1 MYRAVKRVLER
12 QAARVLYRG
21 EARQTLPPIGEWRR
35 FDATDVQP
43 GLFWCEDLREA
54 RRQLMA
60 VGESPKVAISSPAQY
75 CGLRLRRGTR
85 IRELPEEHEVLQRWC
100 EALGQEYRGQRLAGL
115 AHEIFLKLLKA
126 KREVPSAAERQKT
139 LAGQGGKCALCGCGL
154 TAGTCELDH
163 VVPVRQAFAGS
174 VQTLQA
180 LCGDCHSEKTLRESA
195 QPTSLE
201 SRVAPGVMEY
211 ARSPKLPPLVFEA
224 QACAAS
230 CKRDALYVGVDVVRC
245 RRNGLANAPFPLPI
259 LCPADGVEPVD
270 GVLPDL
276 GFVEGC
282 CDARQSCLNL
292 LPYVGPGWYPKVS
305 LAAMLDLG
313 VCRWDHIV
321 LGISARSHVDAATLR
336 RALER
341 MDAAWPEGEEHMA
354 KLSVNAMIGLWARS
368 TEVVYSVRSS
378 SSELDGAGAD
388 FSQAFAYEGGMVW
401 DFVYARRLLSNGTY
415 RPIHD
420 AVLGFEH
427 CMVAKAR
434 RILDAPPRYLA
445 QVKTDCLLTQRLPKR
460 FTERLRALEALR
472 HPDGTPVYRV
482 EETRPLLGSSRAPRM
497 EAERPKQRRWNGVDD
512 PISHCLA
519 GNSLLLTGTGK
530 THLARTIVVRL
541 REQGEAV
548 HLVSKTH
555 CSAQNLGLGAQ
566 TADHW
571 VRRYVRGGSAQKL
584 DWLVVEEI
592 TQLDMALWADLACVG
607 LNADVKFLLLRD
619 FRQLPAVLDSWAGRP
634 ISAPLEH
641 SQLIRDLAGGHRHE
655 LTENMR
661 SDPGIFNF
669 VKWLRVGE
677 EACPTLEQAKA
688 RLKELY
694 PSPGGRTPRWSSH
707 SMAVNAAANRAL
719 APEASKLLQLEVIH
733 IGVRPKMGVA
743 KPKTARR
750 A

>member
-1 MYRAVKRVLER
+1 M
-12 QAARVLYRG
+12 
-21 EARQTLPPIGEWRR
+21 
-35 FDATDVQP
+35 
-43 GLFWCEDLREA
+43 
-54 RRQLMA
+54 
-60 VGESPKVAISSPAQY
+60 
-75 CGLRLRRGTR
+75 
-85 IRELPEEHEVLQRWC
+85 
-100 EALGQEYRGQRLAGL
+100 
-115 AHEIFLKLLKA
+115 
-126 KREVPSAAERQKT
+126 
-139 LAGQGGKCALCGCGL
+139 
-154 TAGTCELDH
+154 
-163 VVPVRQAFAGS
+163 
-174 VQTLQA
+174 
-180 LCGDCHSEKTLRESA
+180 
-195 QPTSLE
+195 
-201 SRVAPGVMEY
+201 
-211 ARSPKLPPLVFEA
+211 
-224 QACAAS
+224 
-230 CKRDALYVGVDVVRC
+230 
-245 RRNGLANAPFPLPI
+245 
-259 LCPADGVEPVD
+259 
-270 GVLPDL
+270 
-276 GFVEGC
+276 EGC

-305 LAAMLDLG
+305 LAAMLELG

-472 HPDGTPVYRV
+472 HRTARRS
-482 EETRPLLGSSRAPRM
+482 TAWKRRSRCWAAGRR
-497 EAERPKQRRWNGVDD
+497 AWRQRRWNGVDD

-519 GNSLLLTGTGK
+519 GNSLLLTGLPGTGK
-530 THLARTIVVRL
+530 THLARTIVARL

-571 VRRYVRGGSAQKL
+571 VRRNVCGNSAQKL

-607 LNADVKFLLLRD
+607 LNADVKFLLLGD
-619 FRQLPAVLDSWAGRP
+619 FRQLPAVLDSWGRP

-641 SQLIRDLAGGHRHE
+641 SQLVRDLAGGHRHE

-661 SDPGIFNF
+661 SDPGIFDFAMCGSNLRGRPCGC
-669 VKWLRVGE
+669 WLD
-677 EACPTLEQAKA
+677 KA
-688 RLKELY
+688 AIEPLINRLC
-694 PSPGGRTPRWSSH
+694 GI
-707 SMAVNAAANRAL
+707 M
-719 APEASKLLQLEVIH
+719 
-733 IGVRPKMGVA
+733 
-743 KPKTARR
+743 
-750 A
+750 

>member
-1 MYRAVKRVLER
+1 M
-12 QAARVLYRG
+12 
-21 EARQTLPPIGEWRR
+21 
-35 FDATDVQP
+35 
-43 GLFWCEDLREA
+43 
-54 RRQLMA
+54 
-60 VGESPKVAISSPAQY
+60 
-75 CGLRLRRGTR
+75 
-85 IRELPEEHEVLQRWC
+85 
-100 EALGQEYRGQRLAGL
+100 

-126 KREVPSAAERQKT
+126 KREVPGAAERQKT
-139 LAGQGGKCALCGCGL
+139 LAAQDGKCALCGCGL
-154 TAGTCELDH
+154 TGACELDH

-180 LCGDCHSEKTLRESA
+180 LCGDCHSEKTLRDSPRVWRA
-195 QPTSLE
+195 AWPPASWSTSG
-201 SRVAPGVMEY
+201 AP
-211 ARSPKLPPLVFEA
+211 SCPLWFEA
-224 QACAAS
+224 QTCAKDS
-230 CKRDALYVGVDVVRC
+230 TYVGVDVVRC

-341 MDAAWPEGEEHMA
+341 MDAAWQGEEHMA

-401 DFVYARRLLSNGTY
+401 DFVYARRLLSNGAY

-434 RILDAPPRYLA
+434 RILDAPP
-445 QVKTDCLLTQRLPKR
+445 VKTDCLLTQRLPKR
-460 FTERLRALEALR
+460 FAERLRALEALR

-482 EETRPLLGSSRAPRM
+482 EETKPLLGSSRAPRM

-512 PISHCLA
+512 PVNHCLA
-519 GNSLLLTGTGK
+519 GNSLLLTGLPGTGK
-530 THLARTIVVRL
+530 TYLARTIVARL

-592 TQLDMALWADLACVG
+592 MALWADLACVG
-607 LNADVKFLLLRD
+607 LNADVKFLLLGD

-655 LTENMR
+655 LTENTR
-661 SDPGIFNF
+661 SGIFNF

-677 EACPTLEQAKA
+677 EAWLRELFPSKPGWPDTTLV
-688 RLKELY
+688 
-694 PSPGGRTPRWSSH
+694 T
-707 SMAVNAAANRAL
+707 
-719 APEASKLLQLEVIH
+719 ASAW
-733 IGVRPKMGVA
+733 P
-743 KPKTARR
+743 
-750 A
+750 